1 MQDMPIWD
9 CFIFYN
15 ELDLLEIRLHELYD
29 HVDHFVLVEATRTFV
44 GKPKPL
50 YFQDSQDRFSQFSD
64 KLIHIV
70 VDGLAPERTLR
81 RTGDVDHEAFEREH
95 IQRNAIVRGLASADR
110 NDIILISDVD
120 EIPKPCAIHKTKQI
134 LTAEIARREEH
145 GFQSTQPPVYLFEQ
159 DFYYYYLNNQ
169 AINKKWYGTKA
180 TLNFQ
185 MLPQSVRTSKGPNIC
200 DGGWHFSFLG
210 NAQQILQKIEAYSH
224 QELNID
230 MFTGALKEGKLNP
243 RSDLFGRRDHQFRPV
258 EVGASF
264 PSFIRGNTDKL
275 SHLIL

>member
-1 MQDMPIWD
+1 MPAIWD

-50 YFQDSQDRFSQFSD
+50 YFRDNQNQFAQFAD

-70 VDGLAPERTLR
+70 VEDLAPERDGR
-81 RTGDVDHEAFEREH
+81 QTGDVDHEAFEREH
-95 IQRNAIVRGLASADR
+95 IQRNAIVRGLAGADR
-110 NDIILISDVD
+110 NDIVLISDID
-120 EIPKPCAIHKTKQI
+120 EIPKPRAVNKAKQLLI
-134 LTAEIARREEH
+134 AEIARREEH
-145 GFQSTQPPVYLFEQ
+145 GFQEAQPPVYFFEQ
-159 DFYYYYLNNQ
+159 DFFYYYLNNQ

-185 MLPQSVRTSKGPNIC
+185 MLPQSVRTTAKGPNIC

-210 NAQQILQKIEAYSH
+210 NEQQILQKLQAYSH
-224 QELNID
+224 QELNIP
-230 MFTGALKEGKLNP
+230 MFTGALTQGKLNP
-243 RSDLFGRRDHQFRPV
+243 RSDLFGRRDHQFQPV
-258 EVGASF
+258 EIDASF
-264 PSFIRGNTDKL
+264 PGYIRSNTSKL
-275 SHLIL
+275 RHLIL